1 MQTASERKSAELQE
15 SGLSSKEGFAWRGE
29 TGGSTPKVPSPA
41 SVSASHAWLN
51 RVTQEE
57 EERKRRGMEEEEDGR
72 KGDGSVEEKE
82 VESRGK
88 KDMQDKLNKL
98 FGQPADP
105 WVSAVE
111 KAPAPGLFDQKASA
125 SGFEQQ
131 KQQPVK
137 VVYYRALYPFD
148 ARSHDEISIQPG
160 DVIMVDESQ
169 TGEPGW
175 LGGELRGRTGWFP
188 ANYAERIPESEAPIS
203 LRSSSSAT
211 PPSTQQPM
219 TTPPSASGHTSTS
232 TSSANSNWADFSTT
246 WPSST
251 ASQSD
256 SEGWDAWPTSSAN
269 QNPSLS
275 VPSAQLRQRSAFTPA
290 TMTTGSSPSP
300 VLGQGEKVEGLQA
313 QALYPWRAKKDNH
326 LNFNKNEIITVLEQQ
341 DMWWLGELQNGQRG
355 WFPKSYVKLI
365 SANTTIPAGAA
376 VRSKNTNESGISE
389 SPPNGK
395 RPSSS
400 PAKPSES
407 GEEYVAMY
415 TYESSEQGDLSF
427 QQGDIVVV
435 TRKEGDWWTGMV
447 GGKTGVF
454 PSNYVKPRDS
464 VTDSLGPAGKTGS
477 LGKKPEIAQ
486 VIAAYSATGAEQL
499 TLAPGQLI
507 LIRKKNPG
515 GWWEGE
521 LQ

>member
-1 MQTASERKSAELQE
+1 
-15 SGLSSKEGFAWRGE
+15 
-29 TGGSTPKVPSPA
+29 
-41 SVSASHAWLN
+41 
-51 RVTQEE
+51 
-57 EERKRRGMEEEEDGR
+57 
-72 KGDGSVEEKE
+72 
-82 VESRGK
+82 
-88 KDMQDKLNKL
+88 
-98 FGQPADP
+98 
-105 WVSAVE
+105 E
-111 KAPAPGLFDQKASA
+111 KAPVPSLFDQKTPVTS
-125 SGFEQQ
+125 FDQHQQ
-131 KQQPVK
+131 SVK

-148 ARSHDEISIQPG
+148 ARSHDEISIAPG

-188 ANYAERIPESEAPIS
+188 ANYAERIADSEAPIS
-203 LRSSSSAT
+203 LRATASAT
-211 PPSTQQPM
+211 PPSAKQPLS
-219 TTPPSASGHTSTS
+219 TPPPAPGQTSSS

-246 WPSST
+246 WPTNT

-256 SEGWDAWPTSSAN
+256 SEGWDAWPTSAAN

-290 TMTTGSSPSP
+290 TLTTGSSPSP

-341 DMWWLGELQNGQRG
+341 DMWWLGELQTGQRG

-365 SANTTIPAGAA
+365 SATMTPPPGATA
-376 VRSKNTNESGISE
+376 RSKNTSN
-389 SPPNGK
+389 
-395 RPSSS
+395 
-400 PAKPSES
+400 
-407 GEEYVAMY
+407 
-415 TYESSEQGDLSF
+415 EQGDLSF
-427 QQGDIVVV
+427 QQGDVVTV
-435 TRKEGDWWTGMV
+435 TRKEGDWWTGTV

-464 VTDSLGPAGKTGS
+464 AS
-477 LGKKPEIAQ
+477 EIAQ
-486 VIAAYSATGAEQL
+486 VIAPYSATGAEQL

-521 LQ
+521 L